1 MNDVRPI
8 EEAGDSAD
16 YEPSDVDPTEPASWP
31 TLGEREPPVE
41 ADPVDW
47 IDQQLPVSVN
57 PFGDD
62 EDSRDED
69 SRVDEAGSVDEDSG
83 DDAE

>member
-8 EEAGDSAD
+8 DELGDSAD
-16 YEPSDVDPTEPASWP
+16 YKPSDVDPTEPASWP
-31 TLGEREPPVE
+31 TLGEQAPPVE

-47 IDQQLPVSVN
+47 VDQQVPVAD

-62 EDSRDED
+62 EDGTVDDDRLVDD
-69 SRVDEAGSVDEDSG
+69 SIVDDGE
-83 DDAE
+83 